1 MKKQLLAVAVVG
13 ALASPAAFAQTV
25 YGIVDV
31 GYQNISDY
39 APGDVNKDFFTTG
52 QHSSSRLGVRGSED
66 LAGGTYAMYQIEFDI
81 QADTGATA
89 GSGMTHRLTF
99 VGLGSKSWGE
109 LTLGRQLTHVFHTS
123 VVGLSAGTSTFGS
136 AFGQTQR
143 TVRASNSIKY
153 SSPVMGGFAIGAL
166 WAPSVADG
174 AAAAEAQAPAADANY
189 YDLAVRYTPGP
200 FGVAVGYGQQSVEAA
215 GVETDNTWTVLGA
228 NWDAGPWGVYASY
241 SNLETE
247 AAGATTLDRTVMSI
261 SGVFRFGGRNEVH
274 VMFGQGEED
283 QTGGGAN
290 DSTFFGATFVHRM
303 SKRTL
308 VYVGYGDNDNDGAAT
323 LKHVQMVPTVTAGS
337 DPKGFQVGLAHS
349 F

>member
-1 MKKQLLAVAVVG
+1 MNKKLLAAAVVG

-31 GYQNISDY
+31 GYQNVSDY

-81 QADTGATA
+81 QADTGETPS
-89 GSGMTHRLTF
+89 SGMTHRLTF

-123 VVGLSAGTSTFGS
+123 VVGLSAGTSTFAS
-136 AFGQTQR
+136 AYGQTQR
-143 TVRASNSIKY
+143 TTRASNSIKY
-153 SSPVMGGFAIGAL
+153 SSPVMGGFSVGAL
-166 WAPSVADG
+166 WAPSEADG
-174 AAAAEAQAPAADANY
+174 SGAAEAQTAGGDENY
-189 YDLAVRYTPGP
+189 YDIAVRYTPGP
-200 FGVAVGYGQQSVEAA
+200 FGVAAAYGQQSIEAA
-215 GVETDNTWTVLGA
+215 GAPDADNTWTLLSA
-228 NWDAGPWGVYASY
+228 NFDTGPWGVYASY

-247 AAGATTLDRTVMSI
+247 GATTTRDLTVLSL

-274 VMFGQGEED
+274 VMFGQGED
-283 QTGGGAN
+283 DIATAN
-290 DSTFFGATFVHRM
+290 DSTFWGAAFVHRM

-308 VYVGYGDNDNDGAAT
+308 VYVGYGDNDNDGGAT

-337 DPKGFQVGLAHS
+337 DPRGFQVGLAHS